1 MNDRRAARFVHS
13 VEYRKLPTVQRE
25 EYDALRSVIDRHC
38 LALVL
43 TEKDWKAYIKSLR
56 GEIRKL
62 NEALGV
68 RTLYQVVDG
77 SCAVNIYRKKYSQR
91 LISITYGYLFEFFD
105 ADKGFQPIYRLK
117 GYTEQHTLTPCSER
131 ITNEKVMSEE
141 MEKREIAR
149 PGYNALEKIIR
160 KVNNEQ
166 Q

>member
-1 MNDRRAARFVHS
+1 MNERRAARFVHN
-13 VEYRKLPTVQRE
+13 VEYKELRTVQRE
-25 EYDALRSVIDRHC
+25 EYDALRSVINRHC

-43 TEKDWKAYIKSLR
+43 TEKDWKAYIKSLK

-68 RTLYQVVDG
+68 RNLYRIVDG
-77 SCAVNIYRKKYSQR
+77 SCVVNIYRKKYSQKPV
-91 LISITYGYLFEFFD
+91 SITYGYLFEFFD

-117 GYTEQHTLTPCSER
+117 GYTEQNTLTPCY
-131 ITNEKVMSEE
+131 ITNEKVMTEE
-141 MEKREIAR
+141 MRKRER
-149 PGYNALEKIIR
+149 ERVVNNVLDELIR